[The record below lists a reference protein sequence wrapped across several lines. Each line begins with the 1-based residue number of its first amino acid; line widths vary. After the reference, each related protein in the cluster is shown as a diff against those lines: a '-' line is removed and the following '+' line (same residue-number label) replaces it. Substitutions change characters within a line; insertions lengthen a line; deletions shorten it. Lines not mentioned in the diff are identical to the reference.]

1 MEKTQPVTVEAMV
14 RFAQTLQA
22 GGRTRATFTEAA
34 RFIGCHHPSVRNWL
48 TGSLGRKHIEDLRR
62 ALRADVRI
70 EKGKDGMAVVLAD
83 T

>member
-1 MEKTQPVTVEAMV
+1 VEKTQPVTVDAMV
-14 RFAQTLQA
+14 RFAQALRA

-48 TGSLGRKHIEDLRR
+48 TGSLGRRHIEELRT
-62 ALRADVRI
+62 ALRSEIRV